1 MDGMENIAELAKSV
15 MNADR
20 RALSQA
26 ITLIESSRDDHRIQ
40 AMELMDHL
48 RSSDRKA
55 IRVGLSGTPGVGKS
69 TFIESFGTYLT
80 GMGLRVAVQLIPVQL
95 GQEVLSWVI
104 KPEWKGWRGNQT
116 LISDHLQVKPIW
128 EA

>member
-55 IRVGLSGTPGVGKS
+55 IRL
-69 TFIESFGTYLT
+69 
-80 GMGLRVAVQLIPVQL
+80 
-95 GQEVLSWVI
+95 
-104 KPEWKGWRGNQT
+104 
-116 LISDHLQVKPIW
+116 
-128 EA
+128 